1 MTLATAP
8 SPCHPGLQDLLAAE
22 AARFT
27 AEHPRSVAM
36 AGQAAQVWR
45 GGAPMHWMNDW
56 ASPSPIFAAQGVG
69 AQITDVDGRL
79 YDDFC
84 LGDTPSMFGHSE
96 PSVAEIGMTRRK
108 NRNVVSAPWPR

>member
-1 MTLATAP
+1 MIAELSRSLETLLTA
-8 SPCHPGLQDLLAAE
+8 E
-22 AARFT
+22 RARFT

-36 AGQAAQVWR
+36 AKAAGAHWR

-69 AQITDVDGRL
+69 AQITDVDGKL

-84 LGDTPSMFGHSE
+84 
-96 PSVAEIGMTRRK
+96 
-108 NRNVVSAPWPR
+108 